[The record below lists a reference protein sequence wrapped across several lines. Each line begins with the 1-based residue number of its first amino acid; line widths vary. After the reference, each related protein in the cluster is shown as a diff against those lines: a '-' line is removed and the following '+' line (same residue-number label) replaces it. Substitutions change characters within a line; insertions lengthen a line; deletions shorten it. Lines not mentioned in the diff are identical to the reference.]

1 MTVKLLGFTILKLKM
16 IEYMAGSKSEPL
28 EDYAVHRLNYICT
41 VYPEFQEQCSF
52 HPHPAQFKEAKAYIF
67 EHNIVKSNSSVALRI
82 AMGGGDLLSQNPS
95 LDDPTNSLIRN
106 GSDFENL

>member
-1 MTVKLLGFTILKLKM
+1 MTVKLLGFTILKQKM

-52 HPHPAQFKEAKAYIF
+52 HPHPA
-67 EHNIVKSNSSVALRI
+67 
-82 AMGGGDLLSQNPS
+82 
-95 LDDPTNSLIRN
+95 
-106 GSDFENL
+106 